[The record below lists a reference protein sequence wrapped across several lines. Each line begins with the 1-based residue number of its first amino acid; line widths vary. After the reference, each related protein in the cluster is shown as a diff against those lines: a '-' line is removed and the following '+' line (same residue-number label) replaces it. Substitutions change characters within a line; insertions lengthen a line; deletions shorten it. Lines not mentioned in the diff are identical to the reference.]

1 MSPFTSGLGD
11 IGELDKLS
19 EHDNNNNS
27 SSDDNTRPTP
37 KLAVIDSSYARE
49 AKIAQRTI
57 KAQDKL
63 ILDLKNEL
71 EKQKS
76 LLQENQSSSQLIS
89 LKVVHLE
96 HEINNVKQLNQ
107 SLMEDN
113 ESYQILL
120 HEKTINGEFMM
131 NPIMQVKYE
140 LYQKQSIFI
149 YIIYQVEDT
158 TTLINE
164 STTTANSNSGLNL
177 ADELASSIPDWNNQ
191 KEVESNQAI
200 QSKFKEKIK
209 QNKIV

>member
-1 MSPFTSGLGD
+1 MRSLSIANEPRTPRTPRRRSVTASTLGIMSPFTSGLGD
-11 IGELDKLS
+11 IGEMDHNNRLS
-19 EHDNNNNS
+19 ENS
-27 SSDDNTRPTP
+27 EDDSTSRPTP

-76 LLQENQSSSQLIS
+76 IIQERQSESQLIS

-96 HEINNVKQLNQ
+96 HEISNVKQLNR

-131 NPIMQVKYE
+131 NPIMQVKLICFFFYYGSK
-140 LYQKQSIFI
+140 L
-149 YIIYQVEDT
+149 II
-158 TTLINE
+158 I
-164 STTTANSNSGLNL
+164 
-177 ADELASSIPDWNNQ
+177 
-191 KEVESNQAI
+191 
-200 QSKFKEKIK
+200 
-209 QNKIV
+209 